1 MYELS
6 VYMKSADEIEALQ
19 EKMRSL
25 AKKNALV
32 SGREIIKSAEG
43 ILDKKLH
50 VPLLYLLKNEKVI
63 ITEEA
68 ASAVEDYLF
77 TFDLKSLE
85 TYFEEQKLGAKV
97 LSEAEEYAVPKK
109 DDFVEIVATLPP
121 VIIFGEKIQQIE
133 PIDPAIKRLII
144 SAENA
149 LWIVNPFFDVF
160 GTASILPA
168 LASTASRG
176 AEIKIVTREI
186 FEKEKNWS
194 LLNSLKLLISKFEEE
209 KIIHKLE
216 IRDFFKRS
224 GTTRRQI
231 YALHSKLVLSDESAC
246 YIGSANVTEA
256 GLKSNFEIGV
266 VIRGKKVKPIA
277 ELVNKLWE
285 NSKSVAL
292 NDLK

>member
-1 MYELS
+1 
-6 VYMKSADEIEALQ
+6 MKNAANIEALH

-25 AKKNALV
+25 AKKNAAV
-32 SGREIIKSAEG
+32 SGREIIKNAEG
-43 ILDKKLH
+43 LLDKKLH
-50 VPLLYLLKNEKVI
+50 ASLLYLLKNEKVI
-63 ITEEA
+63 IPEEA
-68 ASAVEDYLF
+68 ASVIEDYVF
-77 TFDLKSLE
+77 TFDAKSLE
-85 TYFEEQKLGAKV
+85 TYFEEQKIGAKV
-97 LSEAEEYAVPKK
+97 LSEAEEYIVPKREE
-109 DDFVEIVATLPP
+109 FIEIVATIPP
-121 VIIFGEKIQQIE
+121 VIIFGEKIPQIE
-133 PIDPAIKRLII
+133 PIDPTLKRLII
-144 SAENA
+144 SAENE

-168 LASTASRG
+168 LVSTASRG
-176 AEIKIVTREI
+176 VVIKIVTREI
-186 FEKEKNWS
+186 FEEEKNWS
-194 LLNSLKLLISKFEEE
+194 LLDSLKLLISKFEDE
-209 KIIHKLE
+209 KIIDKLE

-285 NSKSVAL
+285 NSKPVAL
-292 NDLK
+292 KDLK

>member
-6 VYMKSADEIEALQ
+6 VYMKSAANIEALQ

-25 AKKNALV
+25 ARKNAAV
-32 SGREIIKSAEG
+32 SGKEIIKNAEG
-43 ILDKKLH
+43 LLDKKLH
-50 VPLLYLLKNEKVI
+50 VSFLYLLKNEKVI
-63 ITEEA
+63 IPEEV
-68 ASAVEDYLF
+68 ASVIEDYLF
-77 TFDLKSLE
+77 AFDTKSLE

-97 LSEAEEYAVPKK
+97 LSEAEEYFAPKK
-109 DDFVEIVATLPP
+109 EDLIEIVATIPP
-121 VIIFGEKIQQIE
+121 AIIFGEKIQQIE
-133 PIDPAIKRLII
+133 PIDPTIKRLII
-144 SAENA
+144 SAENT

-168 LASTASRG
+168 LTSAASRG
-176 AEIKIVTREI
+176 ASIKIVTREI
-186 FEKEKNWS
+186 FEEEKNWS
-194 LLNSLKLLISKFEEE
+194 LLNSLRLIISKFEEE
-209 KIIHKLE
+209 KIINKLE

-224 GTTRRQI
+224 GTTRRQL

-246 YIGSANVTEA
+246 YIGSANVTET

-266 VIRGKKVKPIA
+266 VIRGKKVKPIS

-292 NDLK
+292 EDLK